1 MMTKA
6 NKSTVQEL
14 IEEQNRV
21 FIKQTYLDE
30 IDTKFNN
37 LLDKIE
43 EKTEFLSE
51 EVNRAREQQ
60 IREVQIS
67 VETTVSEKLE
77 EYAGIAK

>member
-1 MMTKA
+1 M
-6 NKSTVQEL
+6 
-14 IEEQNRV
+14 
-21 FIKQTYLDE
+21 FIKQTFLDE
-30 IDTKFNN
+30 IDTKFND

-60 IREVQIS
+60 LREVQIS
-67 VETTVSEKLE
+67 VETSVSEKLE